1 MSFALCTFLPTNQGT
16 NIFPHNLQ
24 ADSRILYNDDDDDD
38 DGGGSCDDDD
48 VCPFHK
54 FIAQDHEDEH
64 IGDILS
70 ALRVILEN
78 SVFLK
83 YCVWIL
89 Y

>member
-1 MSFALCTFLPTNQGT
+1 MSFAWCTFLPTTQGT

-24 ADSRILYNDDDDDD
+24 ADFRILYNNNN
-38 DGGGSCDDDD
+38 
-48 VCPFHK
+48 VCPFLK
-54 FIAQDHEDEH
+54 FIAQDPEDEH

-70 ALRVILEN
+70 ASCVSSEN

-83 YCVWIL
+83 SCVWIL